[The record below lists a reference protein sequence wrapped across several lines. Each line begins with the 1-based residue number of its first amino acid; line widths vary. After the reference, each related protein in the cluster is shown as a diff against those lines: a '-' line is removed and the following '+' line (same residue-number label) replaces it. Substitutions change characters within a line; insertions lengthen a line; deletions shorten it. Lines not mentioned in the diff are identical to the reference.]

1 MSMPRGKYHYVNG
14 KLRRRYNKRRK
25 VVETKGGVRIS
36 PAQMREVRSSI
47 QQQVDTTSTAH
58 DEVNDIIPI
67 RLEAI
72 LNGLWSAMSLG
83 EKVEAISTHYF
94 DPSNPGND

>member
-1 MSMPRGKYHYVNG
+1 MAMPKGKYHYVNG

-25 VVETKGGVRIS
+25 HADKTDKVVHNAEL
-36 PAQMREVRSSI
+36 
-47 QQQVDTTSTAH
+47 VDTQATAH